1 MSLIAL
7 LWCTCRTCSTSR
19 WYLIAFGLSLNIFQQ
34 KLQCKLE
41 QCKLQ
46 QFPALIFCSDCRSA
60 HQPAHQAS
68 EAQVSGASPSQ
79 EDTPAP
85 QPMHKSQKDSMVQQQ
100 TAEVPSDV
108 ARQQGPDGLQR
119 PNSPAPAPA
128 PAFDSAA
135 YAAAAAVRTSSPGA
149 STCSCCSWSCHC
161 LCAIYKI

>member
-7 LWCTCRTCSTSR
+7 LWCTCRTCATSR
-19 WYLIAFGLSLNIFQQ
+19 WYLIAFGLSLNIFQH
-34 KLQCKLE
+34 KLE

-46 QFPALIFCSDCRSA
+46 PFPALIFLSACRSA

-68 EAQVSGASPSQ
+68 EAQISGASPSQ

-85 QPMHKSQKDSMVQQQ
+85 QPMHKSQKDSMIQQQ

-119 PNSPAPAPA
+119 PNSPAHA

-135 YAAAAAVRTSSPGA
+135 YAAAAAVRTSSPGE

-161 LCAIYKI
+161 LCAIYKMVT